1 MSDLNEKE
9 KLTESEPVSE
19 DSHEAE
25 APETESADENS
36 AAETKE
42 ASEDILS
49 EDETETTDE
58 ALDDLSVDETDEFS
72 EITEEFDDYAY
83 DEEPS
88 EELSQ
93 EKAVKKDKGAFLKKA
108 GRFVLTIAS
117 LGIMFYGILLVLS
130 YIFGAARGEFH
141 SDSTDTLYW
150 AEAAMQGKGLINPDF
165 KYAALM
171 PLGGNLFM
179 QPWIPFFGISMTTHT
194 LGMTSFFVVFV
205 IALFWMLSEMKW
217 SIRWKGVTI
226 GGLLTTLS
234 LSEKL
239 REIFWGHIIYYSL
252 GMLFLIIGLAIILHI
267 YNLQAKEKA
276 HLKKTRILIWLAV
289 LLVVFTIFCTNSS
302 TAIALFALPILGALF
317 CERFLDHSAPLLN
330 KKTGLG
336 FCMLLLCGISIIA
349 GIKIGEKIADGVVAS
364 YANAYSHFSET
375 TTWWEHIEGLPLAFL
390 NLLGL
395 NILTT
400 DFLMSVNG
408 IKAIML
414 IAFALMLAI
423 LPIVALFN
431 YGKIK
436 DTGTRMIILSHFV
449 VTAFIMVGY
458 ICGLL
463 NAANWRLSPVIV
475 TSFITSVAFMR
486 WIYLNTEI
494 KRLGILL
501 LLPFGFIGANG
512 ALNLSTLPK
521 DSYLENENYKLAQFL
536 EEQELDYGYAT
547 FWYAQAITVQS
558 DSAVKTR
565 NVDINSNG
573 VFQNSYQGNIH
584 WYEAQ
589 PEQERYFLLMNYGE
603 RDQLLR
609 STSEL
614 LMRERIEMEFNGF
627 FIWVFSENIF

>member
-9 KLTESEPVSE
+9 KSPISEPESEVSVP
-19 DSHEAE
+19 D
-25 APETESADENS
+25 T
-36 AAETKE
+36 AAETKVSE
-42 ASEDILS
+42 ETPVADTDTASKDDEVDDVISMEEVSDRPLS
-49 EDETETTDE
+49 EDETDE
-58 ALDDLSVDETDEFS
+58 IYEKENFS
-72 EITEEFDDYAY
+72 DYDY
-83 DEEPS
+83 DEEPLENTS
-88 EELSQ
+88 EKE
-93 EKAVKKDKGAFLKKA
+93 AHKKDKGTFLKKA
-108 GRFVLTIAS
+108 GKFVLTIGS
-117 LGIMFYGILLVLS
+117 LGIMFYGIILVLN

-141 SDSTDTLYW
+141 SDSTDTIYW
-150 AEAAMQGKGLINPDF
+150 AEAAMQGNGLINPDF

-171 PLGGNLFM
+171 PFGGNIFM
-179 QPWIPFFGISMTTHT
+179 QIWIPFFGVSMTSHT
-194 LGMTSFFVVFV
+194 LGMTTFFAVFV

-226 GGLLTTLS
+226 GGLLMTLS

-267 YNLQAKEKA
+267 YNLREKEKV
-276 HLKKTRILIWLAV
+276 HCKKTRIFIWLAV
-289 LLVVFTIFCTNSS
+289 LLVVFTVFCTNST
-302 TAIALFALPILGALF
+302 TAIALFALPILAALF
-317 CERFLDHSAPLLN
+317 CERFLDHSAPLFN

-336 FCMLLLCGISIIA
+336 LIMFLLCGISVIA
-349 GIKIGEKIADGVVAS
+349 GIKIGEIIADGVIAS
-364 YANAYSHFSET
+364 YANAYSHFSDT
-375 TTWWEHIEGLPLAFL
+375 NTWWEHIEGLPLAFL
-390 NLLGL
+390 NLMGL
-395 NILTT
+395 NIDSTAY
-400 DFLMSVNG
+400 LMSIDG

-414 IAFALMLAI
+414 IAFALMLVI
-423 LPIVALFN
+423 LPIVALFC

-436 DTGTRMIILSHFV
+436 DTGTRMIIISHFV
-449 VTAFIMVGY
+449 VTAFILVGY

-463 NAANWRLSPVIV
+463 NAANWRLSPIIV
-475 TSFITSVAFMR
+475 TAFITSVAFMR

-512 ALNLSTLPK
+512 ALTLSALPK

-536 EEQELDYGYAT
+536 EEQGLDYGYAT
-547 FWYAQAITVQS
+547 FWYAQAITIQS

-565 NVDINSNG
+565 NVDINAYG
-573 VFQNSYQGNIH
+573 VSVNNYQSNIH

-589 PEQERYFLLMNYGE
+589 PEQDKYFLLMNYGE
-603 RDQLLR
+603 RDQLLQ